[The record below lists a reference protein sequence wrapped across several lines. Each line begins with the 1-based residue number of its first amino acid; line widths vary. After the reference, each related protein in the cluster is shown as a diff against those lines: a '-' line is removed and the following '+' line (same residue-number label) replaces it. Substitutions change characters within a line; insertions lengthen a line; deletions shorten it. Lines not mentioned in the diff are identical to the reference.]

1 MSFHPA
7 PRDGQTGMN
16 RRQLDQAQ
24 KAEAS
29 TMLELHRYMLGAQ
42 FRAQIDIYDTQA
54 LGDANRAAV
63 SEEIELLEYGLR
75 RAGSLAAGVEIVARA
90 SQRMALINDRRILR
104 RFGG

>member
-7 PRDGQTGMN
+7 PRDSQTGMN
-16 RRQLDQAQ
+16 RRQIAEAQ
-24 KAEAS
+24 KAEAA

-42 FRAQIDIYDTQA
+42 FRAQISIYDTQA

-75 RAGSLAAGVEIVARA
+75 RAGSLGAGVEIVARA
-90 SQRMALINDRRILR
+90 SQRMALLTDRQIIR
-104 RFGG
+104 RFGN